1 MYWLVISYIFESWKL
16 VMFSGMVKILVNLNS
31 FKYVNIQNIVE

>member
-1 MYWLVISYIFESWKL
+1 MVISYIFESWKL
-16 VMFSGMVKILVNLNS
+16 VMFSGMKILVNLNS